1 MRRLKKSIYLRLCGT
16 AVLVLAIVR
25 VCNPEVMRDKDDVS
39 KGRSAISLSSAKKCQ
54 RVNIST
60 FHQGESYHPI
70 RGVHSYK
77 ECFPDA
83 QDVQIVAARRWG
95 VSPVRNR
102 IQAENR
108 KDELVYVGSS
118 PYYAIDKGM
127 RSSIPYLVPRA
138 ADLLQTIGRNYLDSL
153 AVKGIPLHR
162 IIVTSVL
169 RTEEDVA
176 RLRRHNPN
184 ATEQSCHQF
193 GTTFDIAQNRY
204 HTVSPPGEHRRAVT
218 NDTLKYVLCEVLRD
232 LRKQE
237 RCYIK
242 YEVKQAC
249 FHITTR

>member
-1 MRRLKKSIYLRLCGT
+1 MRRLKKTIYLRLFGMT
-16 AVLVLAIVR
+16 VLVLAVVR
-25 VCNPEVMRDKDDVS
+25 VCNPDVMGNKDEMS
-39 KGRSAISLSSAKKCQ
+39 NGRLAMPLCNETSTHNPLSTTHQKK
-54 RVNIST
+54 
-60 FHQGESYHPI
+60 SYHPI

-83 QDVQIVAARRWG
+83 QDVQIVAARKWG

-102 IQAENR
+102 VQAEKR
-108 KDELVYVGSS
+108 KSELVYVGSS
-118 PYYAIDKGM
+118 PYYVIDRGM

-153 AVKGIPLHR
+153 AAKGIPLHR

-184 ATEQSCHQF
+184 ATEKSCHQF

-204 HTVSPPGEHRRAVT
+204 HTVSPPGEYRRAVT